1 MRWCLRNARLYE
13 LEKAYKRVDREALW
27 NILKM
32 YGVGGQVMEG
42 IIAFY
47 RETNAYV
54 MMDGE
59 LSDNFINT

>member
-1 MRWCLRNARLYE
+1 MME

-47 RETNAYV
+47 VA
-54 MMDGE
+54 
-59 LSDNFINT
+59 